1 MSIGSARVLIL
12 VAAGLIG
19 LAGCSIFPGLGDTAA
34 TDGRASP
41 DTTGSIV
48 ARPAEPGPSGEP
60 AADRF
65 SEPLGV
71 SY

>member
-1 MSIGSARVLIL
+1 MSIASVRVLIL

-34 TDGRASP
+34 TDGRASLE
-41 DTTGSIV
+41 TTGSI
-48 ARPAEPGPSGEP
+48 AAQPTQPGPSGEP